1 MTPSTI
7 LSNQNACKSS
17 FKMSQM
23 VFEHIATVHGSH
35 SNADAQN
42 IRKLQW
48 ELNPAEFKWRNFL
61 PKFMHLYTTLK
72 AMLQLDAN
80 NKPKIGPLLAALYH
94 PKPALD
100 GLSVQQQL
108 DALQE
113 EWIVRNQAEEQK
125 IIDQYPLGGPILTF
139 QQTDAEISYPSI
151 HSLYAQSLE
160 NSTWSWKDLYAKIKL
175 IVNNDKPNNFQPTNT
190 IASSSKKI
198 SSIGE
203 SSNPLSKIKS

>member
-1 MTPSTI
+1 
-7 LSNQNACKSS
+7 
-17 FKMSQM
+17 MSQT

-72 AMLQLDAN
+72 AMMLQLDAN
-80 NKPKIGPLLAALYH
+80 NKPKIGPLPAAIYH

-100 GLSVQQQL
+100 GLSVQEQL

-113 EWIVRNQAEEQK
+113 EWIARNQAEEQK
-125 IIDQYPLGGPILTF
+125 IKDQYPLGGPILTF
-139 QQTDAEISYPSI
+139 QPTDTEIITLLQQRVKEASSYPSI
-151 HSLYAQSLE
+151 LYLYAQSLE
-160 NSTWSWKDLYAKIKL
+160 NSTWS
-175 IVNNDKPNNFQPTNT
+175 
-190 IASSSKKI
+190 
-198 SSIGE
+198 
-203 SSNPLSKIKS
+203 